1 MSNLAIRVDGIGKQ
15 YRIGLKEERSE
26 TLAGAAAKLI
36 TSPVKRLQQ
45 LRSLSSFREDEA
57 DDIVWALRDV
67 SFTVSH
73 GEAVGLIGRNGAGK
87 STLLKVLSRITEPSR
102 GRIELYGRV
111 ASLLEV
117 GTGFNAE
124 LTGRENAY
132 LNGAILGMKKAEVDR
147 KFDEIVAFSGVEKY
161 IDTPVKRYSSGMR
174 VRLAFA
180 VAAHLEPEI
189 LLIDEVLAV
198 GDVAFQKKCLGKM
211 DDVASEGR
219 TVIFVSHHMSMI
231 QALCTRGIVMSK
243 GRIIYDGQVNDAVA
257 SYLSDLEDTAA
268 DPFGDNPER
277 SGNGRVRFT
286 DVRIRDKDGQS
297 VTSVVA
303 GEPLTIEFDYDNA
316 GATEAAVKFTVY
328 NGLGAAV
335 FHLNFDL
342 TQFRSGPLGRTG
354 SFTCRVPSLPL
365 PPARYRIA
373 AGLDADGASADHIPA
388 ALYFDVASS
397 VFFNTGRTPDT
408 KYSMVMVDHEWGH
421 AATAQRSVSVTTS

>member
-36 TSPVKRLQQ
+36 KSPVKRLQQ

-67 SFTVSH
+67 SFTVNH

-147 KFDEIVAFSGVEKY
+147 KFDEIVAFSGVETY

-189 LLIDEVLAV
+189 LLVDEVLAV

-211 DDVASEGR
+211 DDVAHEGR
-219 TVIFVSHHMSMI
+219 TVVFVSHHMSMI
-231 QALCTRGIVMSK
+231 QALCTRGIVLDGGSVAFDGPVEHAISRYLRGMEEGAQVDVGSRPDREGDGTARCTGVWLEDESGHRVENVVSGAPMTVCLAYESDGGGGK
-243 GRIIYDGQVNDAVA
+243 LDFAIGIYDQLGMSLAHNGTRYVSVDVT
-257 SYLSDLEDTAA
+257 SAA
-268 DPFGDNPER
+268 PR
-277 SGNGRVRFT
+277 SGVARCTIPRLALP
-286 DVRIRDKDGQS
+286 
-297 VTSVVA
+297 A
-303 GEPLTIEFDYDNA
+303 GEYFLNTSITRDGRRADRVERAASFFVDA
-316 GATEAAVKFTVY
+316 GDFY
-328 NGLGAAV
+328 G
-335 FHLNFDL
+335 
-342 TQFRSGPLGRTG
+342 SGK
-354 SFTCRVPSLPL
+354 
-365 PPARYRIA
+365 
-373 AGLDADGASADHIPA
+373 IPA
-388 ALYFDVASS
+388 AKSGRFLLDYDWDVVETDAVISS
-397 VFFNTGRTPDT
+397 
-408 KYSMVMVDHEWGH
+408 
-421 AATAQRSVSVTTS
+421 